1 MFFSYQAFNIKPFQK
16 NALTKLFFFIFF
28 HPNDRSFAWTPS
40 GGDCDLVS
48 PMSTIKGKGH
58 WGEVE
63 GLEKVM
69 WLRGAARAFVND
81 AHNYRRVQ
89 VAFPRSLSVS
99 KSHVTPRL
107 RPSVSRRSA

>member
-1 MFFSYQAFNIKPFQK
+1 M
-16 NALTKLFFFIFF
+16 
-28 HPNDRSFAWTPS
+28 
-40 GGDCDLVS
+40 S

-58 WGEVE
+58 WGQAE

-89 VAFPRSLSVS
+89 VALGLGFRVCPWSLSVS
-99 KSHVTPRL
+99 KSRVGPYLSGASLAPRM
-107 RPSVSRRSA
+107 RAFVSRRSVGFRV